1 MFHFN
6 NYAHADSEDT
16 YTTEHILTEILGC
29 IIISK
34 ISKLEKADLK
44 ISILIFFL
52 IYSGHILKIYM
63 YMDLSYSKGQRIKS
77 LNIIVSII
85 QNIIEHL
92 FLLQSIMLLK
102 VPEMYADAG
111 WQDLTSLLYLPY
123 SR

>member
-1 MFHFN
+1 
-6 NYAHADSEDT
+6 
-16 YTTEHILTEILGC
+16 
-29 IIISK
+29 
-34 ISKLEKADLK
+34 
-44 ISILIFFL
+44 
-52 IYSGHILKIYM
+52 M

-102 VPEMYADAG
+102 VQEMYANAG
-111 WQDLTSLLYLPY
+111 WQDLTSLLHLPY

>member
-1 MFHFN
+1 
-6 NYAHADSEDT
+6 
-16 YTTEHILTEILGC
+16 
-29 IIISK
+29 
-34 ISKLEKADLK
+34 
-44 ISILIFFL
+44 
-52 IYSGHILKIYM
+52 M

-85 QNIIEHL
+85 QNRIEHL

-111 WQDLTSLLYLPY
+111 WHDLTSLLYLPY

>member
-1 MFHFN
+1 
-6 NYAHADSEDT
+6 
-16 YTTEHILTEILGC
+16 
-29 IIISK
+29 
-34 ISKLEKADLK
+34 
-44 ISILIFFL
+44 
-52 IYSGHILKIYM
+52 
-63 YMDLSYSKGQRIKS
+63 MDLSYSKGQRIKS

-102 VPEMYADAG
+102 EMYADAG

>member
-1 MFHFN
+1 
-6 NYAHADSEDT
+6 
-16 YTTEHILTEILGC
+16 
-29 IIISK
+29 
-34 ISKLEKADLK
+34 
-44 ISILIFFL
+44 
-52 IYSGHILKIYM
+52 M

-102 VPEMYADAG
+102 VPEMYVDAG

>member
-1 MFHFN
+1 
-6 NYAHADSEDT
+6 
-16 YTTEHILTEILGC
+16 
-29 IIISK
+29 
-34 ISKLEKADLK
+34 
-44 ISILIFFL
+44 
-52 IYSGHILKIYM
+52 M

-102 VPEMYADAG
+102 VQEMYANAG

>member
-1 MFHFN
+1 
-6 NYAHADSEDT
+6 
-16 YTTEHILTEILGC
+16 
-29 IIISK
+29 
-34 ISKLEKADLK
+34 
-44 ISILIFFL
+44 
-52 IYSGHILKIYM
+52 M

-77 LNIIVSII
+77 LNIIV
-85 QNIIEHL
+85 EHL